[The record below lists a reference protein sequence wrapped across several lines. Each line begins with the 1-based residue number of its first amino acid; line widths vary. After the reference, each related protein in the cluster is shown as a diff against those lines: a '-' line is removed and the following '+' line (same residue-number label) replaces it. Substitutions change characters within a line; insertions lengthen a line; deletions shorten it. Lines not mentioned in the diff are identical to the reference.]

1 MSLACDVLSIPA
13 VCLLFCRD
21 GLLNPVFRQAVGNLL
36 AGVPDFVFLMFDRFN
51 LFFLGVILLALAI
64 DMIDDTV
71 RTLRACA

>member
-1 MSLACDVLSIPA
+1 MKSCKILTY
-13 VCLLFCRD
+13 
-21 GLLNPVFRQAVGNLL
+21 LL

-71 RTLRACA
+71 RTLHACV